1 MLGCNRSADIYAC
14 CFHEAY
20 NLVGADIQQ
29 TLAQI
34 RNFNC
39 AECYEGEAESAVR

>member
-1 MLGCNRSADIYAC
+1 MLGCSSNADIDVC

-29 TLAQI
+29 TLAQMLT
-34 RNFNC
+34 FNC
-39 AECYEGEAESAVR
+39 AECYEGGA